1 MLKKKIISFLFLSLF
16 YITPVL
22 AAEVELKDYIDPLNI
37 SSQSDSQ
44 VGIVN
49 SVAFTVGTILD
60 QVFGILGIVALC
72 IIVYSGIIYIR
83 SLGKNDKANKALKYM
98 EWAAIGL
105 VVIFFSYAVVK
116 FVLSEIVKIGK
127 G

>member
-44 VGIVN
+44 VGVVN
-49 SVAFTVGTILD
+49 SVAFAVGKVLD
-60 QVFGILGIVALC
+60 QVFGILGIIALC
-72 IIVYSGIIYIR
+72 IIVYSGILYIT
-83 SLGKNDKANKALKYM
+83 SLGKSEKAKQSLKYM
-98 EWAAIGL
+98 QWAVIGL
-105 VVIFFSYAVVK
+105 VVIFLSYAIVR
-116 FVLSEIVKIGK
+116 FVLNEIPKIGQ
-127 G
+127 